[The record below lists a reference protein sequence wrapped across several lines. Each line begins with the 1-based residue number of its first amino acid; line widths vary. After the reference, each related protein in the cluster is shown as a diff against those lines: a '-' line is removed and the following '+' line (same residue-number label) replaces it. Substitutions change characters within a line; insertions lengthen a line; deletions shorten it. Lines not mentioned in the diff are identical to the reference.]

1 MNANVRKLLQRANKV
16 FFGVCFVKTDDR
28 HCSLAI
34 NPVNN
39 DKFQYCIELNFTSNP
54 IQIVQI
60 FDDYTVISDDLNE
73 AVQKLHEW
81 LDAVIEQRLDCEN
94 YFDRD

>member
-16 FFGVCFVKTDDR
+16 FFGVCLDKTDYR
-28 HCSLAI
+28 YCSLATH
-34 NPVNN
+34 PTKD
-39 DKFQYCIELNFTSNP
+39 DKFEYCIELNLRTGP
-54 IQIVQI
+54 IQI
-60 FDDYTVISDDLNE
+60 FDDYTVVSDDLNE

-94 YFDRD
+94 YFDRA